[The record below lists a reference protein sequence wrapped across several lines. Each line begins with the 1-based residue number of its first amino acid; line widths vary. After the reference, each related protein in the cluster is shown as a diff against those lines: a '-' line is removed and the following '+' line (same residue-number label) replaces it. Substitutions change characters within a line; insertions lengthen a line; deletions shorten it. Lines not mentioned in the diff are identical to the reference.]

1 METVVVTGASSGIGF
16 ALSEALTRKGYRVFG
31 SVRSEPDFLR
41 VKRSLGERFHPLIM
55 DVTAR
60 DSVRRAADTVRAEL
74 KSTTLYGLV
83 NNAGIVVNGPLMEID
98 EVQFRRQLEV
108 NLLGP
113 YVVTKYFAP
122 LMGMQAG
129 LSGPPGRIIN
139 IGSTSGIFSV
149 PFMGP
154 YNVSKYGLEGLNDT
168 FRRELRLFGIAVIL
182 VGPGAVSTPMLDRN
196 RKSMPTE
203 SQWYS
208 RSLKRF
214 SELSRQAET
223 AALAPERVARLIVK
237 ILEMRNPKPRYS
249 MIAAGLKPF
258 LQFTLP
264 RMLPSRTAD
273 RLFAMMLDLDRNG
286 R

>member
-1 METVVVTGASSGIGF
+1 MKTVVITGASSGIGL
-16 ALSEALTRKGYRVFG
+16 ALSEAMTRAGYRVFG
-31 SVRSEPDFLR
+31 SVRNEPDYLR
-41 VKRSLGERFHPLIM
+41 LRHSLGDRFHPLIM

-60 DSVRRAADTVRAEL
+60 DSVRRAAETVRREL
-74 KSTTLYGLV
+74 KTATLYGLV

-98 EVQFRRQLEV
+98 EAQFQKQIDV

-129 LSGPPGRIIN
+129 FTGSPGRIIN

-154 YNVSKYGLEGLNDT
+154 YNVSKYGLESLNDT
-168 FRRELRLFGIAVIL
+168 FRRELRLFGIDVIL
-182 VGPGAVSTPMLDRN
+182 VGPGAVLTPMLDRN
-196 RKSMPTE
+196 RKSLPTE

-214 SELSRQAET
+214 SELSLKAET
-223 AALAPERVARLIVK
+223 AALAPERVARIIVK
-237 ILEMRNPKPRYS
+237 ILETRNPKPRYS
-249 MIAAGLKPF
+249 VIASGLKSF
-258 LQFTLP
+258 LQFKLP
-264 RMLPSRTAD
+264 LMLPSRAAD
-273 RLFAMMLDLDRNG
+273 KLFGMMLDLDRCE

>member
-1 METVVVTGASSGIGF
+1 MKTVVVTGASSGIGF

-55 DVTAR
+55 DVTAI
-60 DSVRRAADTVRAEL
+60 DSVRRAADTVRGEL
-74 KSTTLYGLV
+74 QSTTLYGLV
-83 NNAGIVVNGPLMEID
+83 NNAGTVVNGPLIEID

-129 LSGPPGRIIN
+129 VNGSPGRIIN

-154 YNVSKYGLEGLNDT
+154 YNVSKYGLESLNDT
-168 FRRELRLFGIAVIL
+168 FRRELRLFGIDVIL
-182 VGPGAVSTPMLDRN
+182 IGPGPVSTPMLETN
-196 RKSMPTE
+196 RKSLPTE

-214 SELSRQAET
+214 AELSLRAET
-223 AALAPERVARLIVK
+223 LAIAPERLARLIVK
-237 ILEMRNPKPRYS
+237 ILETRNPKPRYS
-249 MIAAGLKPF
+249 VIASGLRSF
-258 LQFTLP
+258 LQFKLP
-264 RMLPSRTAD
+264 LMLPSRAAD
-273 RLFAMMLDLDRNG
+273 KLFGMMLDLDRSTS
-286 R
+286 